1 MSKIAFDPGD
11 DPIAANHAEA
21 CHRESYVATL
31 IECLET
37 APREESELYGDYDA
51 WYLGAMEDSLIRR
64 VFIIEAQEWRR
75 QIEDLLRDQLSR
87 SGLDSG
93 LWDTV
98 KEGHDSRSLLVR
110 LRDVLADDLDA
121 RVPEETWAGLQEVID
136 VASALES
143 SSPRGLEVV
152 RERYP
157 SYFPEVDAFG
167 TGALRLDL
175 KPEHAHRAFAA
186 IKAFWDPAK
195 GLPHQSTAE
204 AS

>member
-1 MSKIAFDPGD
+1 MSKISFDSGD
-11 DPIAANHAEA
+11 HHIAANHAEV
-21 CHRESYVATL
+21 CHRERYVATL
-31 IECLET
+31 IERLET
-37 APREESELYGDYDA
+37 APREEGELYADYDA

-75 QIEDLLRDQLSR
+75 QIEDQLSR

-121 RVPEETWAGLQEVID
+121 HVPEETWAGLQEVID
-136 VASALES
+136 VAGALES
-143 SSPRGLEVV
+143 SSPRSLEVL

-157 SYFPEVDAFG
+157 GYFPEVDAFG
-167 TGALRLDL
+167 SGSLRLDL
-175 KPEHAHRAFAA
+175 KPEHARRAFAA
-186 IKAFWDPAK
+186 IKAFWDPVE
-195 GLPHQSTAE
+195 GLPHRTTAE

>member
-1 MSKIAFDPGD
+1 MSKIVFDPGD

-21 CHRESYVATL
+21 CHRERYVATL
-31 IECLET
+31 IERLQT
-37 APREESELYGDYDA
+37 APREEGELYGDYDA
-51 WYLGAMEDSLIRR
+51 WYLGAIEDSLIRR
-64 VFIIEAQEWRR
+64 VFVIEAQEWHR

-98 KEGHDSRSLLVR
+98 KEGHDKRSLLVR

-121 RVPEETWAGLQEVID
+121 RLPEEVWTGLQEVID
-136 VASALES
+136 VAGALES
-143 SSPRGLEVV
+143 SSARSLEVV

-167 TGALRLDL
+167 FGALRLDL
-175 KPEHAHRAFAA
+175 KPEHVHRAFAA
-186 IKAFWDPAK
+186 IKAFWDPIK
-195 GLPHQSTAE
+195 GLPHQRAAE